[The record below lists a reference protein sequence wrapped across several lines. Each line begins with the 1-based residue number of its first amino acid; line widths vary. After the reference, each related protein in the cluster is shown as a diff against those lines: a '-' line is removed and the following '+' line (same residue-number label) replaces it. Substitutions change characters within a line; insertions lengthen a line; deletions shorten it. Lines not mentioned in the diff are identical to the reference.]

1 MYVCICPSSWVPT
14 CKMAVFRQLG
24 LLLWKNYILQK
35 RQVLVTVIELALPLL
50 FSAILIALRHRV
62 PSVTY
67 PNATLYREMPFP
79 NLPFIPGPRPWE
91 LAYVPSHS
99 KAAHSIILDVG
110 NHLFPYYFANQSARG
125 FPTEEDFEDYIRH
138 NNHSSKILAAVVFE
152 HNFNHSGDPLPLQ
165 VRYRL
170 RFKYSPRNAPMS
182 EQTGLN
188 PNVDRNWHTRYLYP
202 LFQMPGPREAG
213 DKTGGTPGYQRE
225 GFLAMQHE
233 VDRAIMRYHANESG
247 RLLLD
252 NIDVAIRRFPYPPY
266 VNDLFILAIQN
277 QLPLLLM
284 LSFTYTSLSIVRALV
299 LEKERKLK
307 EYMRVMGLSSW
318 LHSTAWF
325 IHFFLL
331 LLVSVFFVTLLLCI
345 QVSSEGA
352 VLTRSDPSL
361 VFVYILVFSV
371 STISFSFM
379 ISSFFSRANMAAAA
393 GGFLYF
399 LSYIPYFFISPWYD
413 ELNHGAKVSSC
424 LFSNVGM
431 AMGAQLIGMFEGKGT
446 GAQWSN
452 LFTPVSV
459 DDNFTLGQVLQMLML
474 DCVLYFLVGWYV
486 ESVMPGDY
494 GVPQPWYFCFLP
506 SYWCG
511 TPRLVEGL
519 EKEDDEDPEKALKGE
534 YLEEEP
540 SDLVP
545 GIRIKHLT
553 KVYHASGK
561 KRIAVRDLTLNM
573 YEGQVTVLLGH
584 NGAGKST
591 TLSML
596 TGLSPPSSGECYI
609 GGYEITRDTALIRRS
624 LGLCPQHDVLFQ
636 GLTVEEHLYFYAG
649 LKGCPRWCCPE
660 EVEKIL
666 QILRLEEKRN
676 ALSTQLSGGTCRK
689 LSIGIALIGG
699 SKVVMLD
706 EPTSGMDPAS
716 RRDTWE
722 LLRQHKHDRTLLLT
736 THFMDEAD
744 ILGDRIAIL
753 AQGQLQCCGSP
764 LFLKCKY
771 GAGYHM
777 VMVKEPH
784 CQVEDITHL
793 ITSYVPNATLES
805 NAGAELS
812 YILPKESTHRFEPLF
827 SELELRREELGI
839 ASYGASVTTME
850 EVFLRVG
857 KLVDTSLDIQA
868 IQLPPLQYQHERRAN
883 DWGTE
888 ESCSMSDCTED
899 SGTLITEDCSN
910 IKLNG
915 KCTLWCQQFYALF
928 VKRAAYSWRNWK
940 MVVGQFLVPLVF
952 TTLALVVGKTFPG
965 PQDSP
970 PLDLSLVPYGYTVVP
985 YSLPPNASTLLQSL
999 ADNFRD
1005 QFSGQQMEPQEV
1017 LDDLDNYLLTRA
1029 SDEGALFAERCL
1041 CAADIQNLGSRIKVT
1056 ARFNN
1061 QAYHAVASALALV
1074 DNALFKLIAGPEAS
1088 ISVTNYPQPRNTTE
1102 TAQDQLLEGQAG
1114 FAIAINLLYGM
1125 ASLASTFSLL
1135 LVGERA
1141 VKSKHVQFVS
1151 GASALSYWLSALTW
1165 DLLNFLIPCTFMLAV
1180 FQAFD
1185 VRAYTEE
1192 HHLVDVILML
1202 LLYGWAVIPL
1212 MYLFSFL
1219 FTSTAT
1225 AYTRLTIFNILSGT
1239 ASFLSVTIM
1248 SIPALGLVDLSHIL
1262 DQVFL
1267 VLPNYCLGR
1276 SFSDFYQN
1284 YHLLKFCRS
1293 SPRSA
1298 IICQAFNITCQDNYF
1313 SWSSPGV
1320 GRYLTAMAVQ
1330 GSAFLCLLFIIESQ
1344 IFCRLYNLCRSYKEH
1359 RWASLPE
1366 SPVSPPEDRDVAD
1379 ERKKVLESPLEQL
1392 SALSSPLVIREL
1404 SKVYGRRALVLAVD
1418 RISLAVGRGEC
1429 FGLLGF
1435 NGAGKTT
1442 TFRML
1447 TGDETVSSGDAYID
1461 GYSILRHIKKV
1472 QQRIGYC
1479 PQFDPLLD
1487 HMTGRETLCMY
1498 ARLRGVPEGYINSCV
1513 ENMLRG
1519 LLLEAHANKLV
1530 RTYSGGNKRK
1540 LSAGI
1545 ALIGG
1550 PSVIFMDE
1558 PSTGMDPVARRLL
1571 WDAVTRTRENGKAVI
1586 ITSHSMEECEALC
1599 TRLAIMV
1606 NGQLKC
1612 LGSPQHLKNK
1622 FGSGYTLLAKTS
1634 RGAEELMAFKD
1645 FVETIFPGS
1654 VLKHEHQGMVHY
1666 HITSQE
1672 LSWAQVFGTLEKAKE
1687 KFDLEDYCV
1696 SQISLEQ
1703 VFLSFSHFQQSPA
1716 GGVV

>member
-1 MYVCICPSSWVPT
+1 MVL
-14 CKMAVFRQLG
+14 FRQLG

-50 FSAILIALRHRV
+50 FSAILIALRHKV
-62 PSVTY
+62 PSVTH
-67 PNATLYREMPFP
+67 PNATMYSALVPFP
-79 NLPFIPGPRPWE
+79 YIPFYFYVSGPWK

-99 KAAHSIILDVG
+99 EAVKHIAEDVTKDLGIRIQAH
-110 NHLFPYYFANQSARG
+110 G
-125 FPTEEDFEDYIRH
+125 FPTEHSFEEYIRRG
-138 NNHSSKILAAVVFE
+138 NDSGNVLAALVFE
-152 HNFNHSGDPLPLQ
+152 NHFNNSEDPLPLQ
-165 VRYRL
+165 VRYKL
-170 RFKYSPRNAPMS
+170 RFKYSPRQAPLS

-202 LFQMPGPREAG
+202 LFQLPGPREVN
-213 DKTGGTPGYQRE
+213 DSTGGNPGYQRE
-225 GFLAMQHE
+225 GFLAVQHA
-233 VDRAIMRYHANESG
+233 VDLAIIRHHSNESG
-247 RLLLD
+247 RELL
-252 NIDVAIRRFPYPPY
+252 NHIRVSIRRFPFPPY

-277 QLPLLLM
+277 QLPLLIM

-318 LHSTAWF
+318 LHSSAWF

-331 LLVSVFFVTLLLCI
+331 LLVSVFFVTVLLCV
-345 QVSSEGA
+345 QVSKEGA
-352 VLTRSDPSL
+352 VLTRSDPTL
-361 VFVYILVFSV
+361 VFVYLMVFAV
-371 STISFSFM
+371 STICFSFM
-379 ISSFFSRANMAAAA
+379 ISSFFSKANMAAAS

-399 LSYIPYFFISPWYD
+399 FSYIPYFFISPRYD
-413 ELNHGAKVSSC
+413 IVTHSEKLVSC
-424 LFSNVGM
+424 LISNVGM

-459 DDNFTLGQVLQMLML
+459 DDNFTLAQVLGMLL
-474 DCVLYFLVGWYV
+474 FDSFLYSLIGWYV

-494 GVPQPWYFCFLP
+494 GVPQPWYFFVLP

-511 TPRLVEGL
+511 TPRMAEVF
-519 EKEDDEDPEKALKGE
+519 EKEEEEDPEKAFKGD

-540 SDLVP
+540 SDLAP
-545 GIRIKHLT
+545 GVRLKHLT
-553 KVYHASGK
+553 KAFRVGGK
-561 KRIAVRDLTLNM
+561 RRVAVRDLTLNM
-573 YEGQVTVLLGH
+573 YEGQITVLLGH

-596 TGLSPPSSGECYI
+596 TGLFPPSSGECYI
-609 GGYEITRDTALIRRS
+609 GGLEISKDMALIRRS

-649 LKGCPRWCCPE
+649 LKGCPRWRCPE

-666 QILRLEEKRN
+666 QILRLEEKRH
-676 ALSTQLSGGTCRK
+676 ALSSQLSGGTCRK
-689 LSIGIALIGG
+689 LSIGIALIAG

-722 LLRQHKHDRTLLLT
+722 LLRQHKKDHTLLLT

-744 ILGDRIAIL
+744 LLGDRIAIM

-784 CQVEDITHL
+784 CQVEEITQL
-793 ITSYVPNATLES
+793 ITSYVPHATMES

-827 SELELRREELGI
+827 SQLEMRRGELGI

-868 IQLPPLQYQHERRAN
+868 IQLPALQYQHERRAH
-883 DWGTE
+883 DWGAD

-899 SGTLITEDCSN
+899 SGVLITDDCSN

-915 KCTLWCQQFYALF
+915 KCSMWCQQFYALF
-928 VKRAAYSWRNWK
+928 VKRATYSWRNWK
-940 MVVGQFLVPLVF
+940 IVIGQFLVPLVF

-970 PLDLSLVPYGYTVVP
+970 ELELSLTPYGRTSVPYAL
-985 YSLPPNASTLLQSL
+985 SPNASALIQSL
-999 ADNFRD
+999 AQSFSD
-1005 QFSGQQMEPQEV
+1005 QFDGQHTQPQEV
-1017 LDDLDNYLLTRA
+1017 IGNINDYLLAKA
-1029 SDEGALFAERCL
+1029 SDEGALFAEHCV
-1041 CAADIQNLGSRIKVT
+1041 CAAEIQKAGSKINLT
-1056 ARFNN
+1056 ALFNN
-1061 QAYHAVASALALV
+1061 QAYHAVAAALSLA
-1074 DNALFKLIAGPEAS
+1074 DNALFKLIAGANAS
-1088 ISVTNYPQPRNTTE
+1088 ISTTNYPQPRNTTE
-1102 TAQDQLLEGQAG
+1102 TAQDQLQQGQTG

-1151 GASALSYWLSALTW
+1151 GASSFSYWLSALIW
-1165 DLLNFLIPCTFMLAV
+1165 DLLNFLIPCIFMLVV
-1180 FQAFD
+1180 FQAFG
-1185 VRAYTEE
+1185 VKAYTDDR
-1192 HHLVDVILML
+1192 HLVDVMLML

-1248 SIPALGLVDLSHIL
+1248 SIPALGLVDLSRTL
-1262 DQVFL
+1262 DLVFL
-1267 VLPNYCLGR
+1267 VLPNYCLGQ
-1276 SFSDFYQN
+1276 SFSNFYEN
-1284 YHLLKFCRS
+1284 YHFIKFCTTS
-1293 SPRSA
+1293 EFTDK
-1298 IICQAFNITCQDNYF
+1298 ICKTMNITFQMNYF
-1313 SWSSPGV
+1313 SLYAPGV

-1330 GSAFLCLLFIIESQ
+1330 GLTFLCLLFIIESQ
-1344 IFCRLYNLCRSYKEH
+1344 VLCRLYNMLCCFRHHYWS
-1359 RWASLPE
+1359 ALPE
-1366 SPVSPPEDRDVAD
+1366 SPIAPPEDRDVAD
-1379 ERKKVLESPLEQL
+1379 ERKKVLESPVEQL
-1392 SALSSPLVIREL
+1392 SSLGSPLVIREL

-1447 TGDETVSSGDAYID
+1447 TGDESISSGDAYID
-1461 GYSILRHIKKV
+1461 GHSILTSIKKV

-1498 ARLRGVPEGYINSCV
+1498 ARLRGVPEMYMVSCV

-1519 LLLEAHANKLV
+1519 LLLEAHADKLV
-1530 RTYSGGNKRK
+1530 RNYSGGNKRK

-1550 PSVIFMDE
+1550 PPVIFMDE

-1571 WDAVTRTRENGKAVI
+1571 WDAVTRTRESGKAVI

-1612 LGSPQHLKNK
+1612 LGSPQHLKGK

-1634 RGAEELMAFKD
+1634 RGGEDVLAFKE
-1645 FVETIFPGS
+1645 FIETVFPGS
-1654 VLKHEHQGMVHY
+1654 ILKHEHQGMVHY
-1666 HITSQE
+1666 HITSHT

-1687 KFDLEDYCV
+1687 KFELEDYCV

-1703 VFLSFSHFQQSPA
+1703 VFLSFSHFQQAPEE
-1716 GGVV
+1716 GTL

>member
-1 MYVCICPSSWVPT
+1 MV
-14 CKMAVFRQLG
+14 VFRQLG
-24 LLLWKNYILQK
+24 LLLWKNYVLQK

-50 FSAILIALRHRV
+50 FSAILIALRQRV
-62 PSVTY
+62 ESVTY
-67 PNATLYREMPFP
+67 PNATTYNEMEFP
-79 NLPFIPGPRPWE
+79 TMPSFFQRVEPWE
-91 LAYVPSHS
+91 IAYVPSNSH
-99 KAAHSIILDVG
+99 AVWDIVQTLERQLGIHVR
-110 NHLFPYYFANQSARG
+110 ARG
-125 FPTEEDFEDYIRH
+125 FPTERDFEDFIRH
-138 NNHSSKILAAVVFE
+138 DNQSGNVLASLVFE
-152 HNFNHSGDPLPLQ
+152 HPFNNSDDPLPLQ
-165 VRYRL
+165 VRYKL
-170 RFKYSPRNAPMS
+170 RFKYSPRNAPLS
-182 EQTGLN
+182 ERTGLN
-188 PNVDRNWHTRYLYP
+188 PNVDRNWRTRYLYP
-202 LFQMPGPREAG
+202 LFQLPGPRERK
-213 DKTGGTPGYQRE
+213 DVTGGTPGYQRE
-225 GFLAMQHE
+225 GFLAVQHQ
-233 VDRAIMRYHANESG
+233 VDRAIMYQHANKTG
-247 RLLLD
+247 RDLLD
-252 NIDVAIRRFPYPPY
+252 RVDVSIRRFPFPPY

-307 EYMRVMGLSSW
+307 EYMRVMGLNSW
-318 LHSTAWF
+318 LLSMAWF

-345 QVSSEGA
+345 QVSGQGA
-352 VLTRSDPSL
+352 VLTRSDPTL
-361 VFVYILVFSV
+361 VFVYLMVFAV

-379 ISSFFSRANMAAAA
+379 ISSFFSQANIAAAA

-399 LSYIPYFFISPWYD
+399 FSYIPYFFISPRYD
-413 ELNHGAKVSSC
+413 IITHSEKLASC
-424 LFSNVGM
+424 LISNVGM

-452 LFTPVSV
+452 LMTPVSV
-459 DDNFTLGQVLQMLML
+459 DDNFTLGQVLGLLLL
-474 DCVLYFLVGWYV
+474 DSVIYSIIGWYV
-486 ESVMPGDY
+486 ESIMPGDY
-494 GVPQPWYFCFLP
+494 GVPQPWYFCILP

-511 TPRLVEGL
+511 TPRDAGYL
-519 EKEDDEDPEKALKGE
+519 EREEDEDPEKNLRGE
-534 YLEEEP
+534 YLEDEP
-540 SDLVP
+540 SDLTP

-553 KVYHASGK
+553 KAFRVNGK
-561 KRIAVRDLTLNM
+561 RRVAVRDLTLNM
-573 YEGQVTVLLGH
+573 YEGQITVLLGH

-596 TGLSPPSSGECYI
+596 TGLIPPSLGECYI
-609 GGYEITRDTALIRRS
+609 GGYEILRDTALIRRN

-636 GLTVEEHLYFYAG
+636 GLTVEEHLYFYAA
-649 LKGCPRWCCPE
+649 LKGCPRWRCPE
-660 EVEKIL
+660 EVDKIL
-666 QILRLEEKRN
+666 QILRIEEKRS

-722 LLRQHKHDRTLLLT
+722 LLRQHKKNCTLLLT

-744 ILGDRIAIL
+744 LLGDRIAIM
-753 AQGQLQCCGSP
+753 AQGQLQCCGSS
-764 LFLKCKY
+764 LFLKSKY

-777 VMVKEPH
+777 VMVKQPH
-784 CQVEDITHL
+784 CHVEEVTDL
-793 ITSYVPNATLES
+793 ITSYVPCATMES

-827 SELELRREELGI
+827 SELERRHEELGI

-868 IQLPPLQYQHERRAN
+868 IQLPALQYQHERRAN
-883 DWGTE
+883 DWSAE

-915 KCTLWCQQFYALF
+915 GFSLWCQQFYALF
-928 VKRAAYSWRNWK
+928 MKRAAYSWRNWK

-970 PLDLSLVPYGYTVVP
+970 ALDMNLAGYGYTAVP
-985 YSLPPNASTLLQSL
+985 YSLPPNASLLLQSL
-999 ADNFRD
+999 AESFRD
-1005 QFSGQQMEPQEV
+1005 QLDGQHAVPQEV
-1017 LDDLDNYLLTRA
+1017 LGNLDDYLLVKA
-1029 SDEGALFAERCL
+1029 SEEGALFSEHCL
-1041 CAADIQNLGSRIKVT
+1041 CAAEIQSSGTRISVT

-1061 QAYHAVASALALV
+1061 QAYHAVAAALSLA
-1074 DNALFKLIAGPEAS
+1074 DNALFKLIAGPSAS
-1088 ISVTNYPQPRNTTE
+1088 ISITNYPQPRNTSE
-1102 TAQDQLLEGQAG
+1102 TAQDQLLEGQTG

-1151 GASALSYWLSALTW
+1151 GASSFSYWLSALTW
-1165 DLLNFLIPCTFMLAV
+1165 DLLNYLIPCALMLVV
-1180 FQAFD
+1180 FQAFG
-1185 VRAYTEE
+1185 VRAYTDD
-1192 HHLVDVILML
+1192 HHLVDVMLML
-1202 LLYGWAVIPL
+1202 FLYGWAVIPL

-1248 SIPALGLVDLSHIL
+1248 SIPALGLVDLSRTL
-1262 DQVFL
+1262 DLVFL
-1267 VLPNYCLGR
+1267 VLPNYCLGK

-1284 YHLLKFCRS
+1284 YNFLKFCTS
-1293 SPRSA
+1293 SFSTEIVCRMM
-1298 IICQAFNITCQDNYF
+1298 NISYQTNYYSF
-1313 SWSSPGV
+1313 SPPGV
-1320 GRYLTAMAVQ
+1320 GRYLTSMAVQ
-1330 GSAFLCLLFIIESQ
+1330 GLAFLCLLFVIESQ
-1344 IFCRLYNLCRSYKEH
+1344 VLCQLCRFRRRYWS
-1359 RWASLPE
+1359 APPE
-1366 SPVSPPEDRDVAD
+1366 SPVTPPEDRDVAD
-1379 ERKKVLESPLEQL
+1379 ERKKVLESPVEQL

-1404 SKVYGRRALVLAVD
+1404 SKVYGRRAFVLAVD
-1418 RISLAVGRGEC
+1418 RISLAVSRGEC

-1447 TGDETVSSGDAYID
+1447 TGDESVSSGDAYID
-1461 GYSILRHIKKV
+1461 GHSILHNIKKV

-1498 ARLRGVPEGYINSCV
+1498 ARLRGVPEMYISSCV

-1530 RTYSGGNKRK
+1530 RAYSGGNKRK

-1550 PSVIFMDE
+1550 PPVIFMDE

-1571 WDAVTRTRENGKAVI
+1571 WDAVTRTRESGKAVI

-1612 LGSPQHLKNK
+1612 LGSPQHLKSK

-1634 RGAEELMAFKD
+1634 REGDDLIAFKD
-1645 FVETIFPGS
+1645 FVETVFPGS
-1654 VLKHEHQGMVHY
+1654 HLKHEHQGMVHY
-1666 HITSQE
+1666 HLTNQD
-1672 LSWAQVFGTLEKAKE
+1672 LTWAQVFGTLEKAKE
-1687 KFDLEDYCV
+1687 NFDLEDYCV

-1703 VFLSFSHFQQSPA
+1703 VFLSFSHFQQPPE
-1716 GGVV
+1716 GCPI

>member
-1 MYVCICPSSWVPT
+1 MVL
-14 CKMAVFRQLG
+14 FRQLG

-35 RQVLVTVIELALPLL
+35 RQVLVTIIELALPLV
-50 FSAILIALRHRV
+50 FSAILIALRQRV
-62 PSVTY
+62 QSVTY
-67 PNATLYREMPFP
+67 PNATFYRNVPFP
-79 NLPFIPGPRPWE
+79 SLPNIFYVMGPMQLAFIPSYSDAVQEIAENVERALGI
-91 LAYVPSHS
+91 SI
-99 KAAHSIILDVG
+99 KAT
-110 NHLFPYYFANQSARG
+110 G
-125 FPTEEDFEDYIRH
+125 FPTENEFETYIRH
-138 NNHSSKILAAVVFE
+138 D
-152 HNFNHSGDPLPLQ
+152 NHSGNVLAALVFQHSFNQSDDPLPLK
-165 VRYRL
+165 VEYKL
-170 RFKYSPRNAPMS
+170 RFKYSPRNAPLN
-182 EQTGLN
+182 EQTGIN
-188 PNVDRNWHTRYLYP
+188 PNMDRDWHTRYLFP
-202 LFQMPGPREAG
+202 LFQLPGPREPNDA
-213 DKTGGTPGYQRE
+213 TGGTPGYQRE
-225 GFLAMQHE
+225 GFLAVQHA
-233 VDRAIMRYHANESG
+233 VDRAIMRYHANDSG
-247 RLLLD
+247 RELLD
-252 NIDVAIRRFPYPPY
+252 KIDVSLQRFPFPSY
-266 VNDLFILAIQN
+266 VSDLFILAIQN
-277 QLPLLLM
+277 QLPLLIM

-299 LEKERKLK
+299 FEKERKLK

-331 LLVSVFFVTLLLCI
+331 LLVSVFFVTLLLCV
-345 QVSSEGA
+345 QVSGQGA
-352 VLTRSDPSL
+352 VLTRSDPTL
-361 VFVYILVFSV
+361 IFFYLMVFAI

-379 ISSFFSRANMAAAA
+379 ISSFFSKANMAAAA

-399 LSYIPYFFISPWYD
+399 FSYIPYFFISPRYD
-413 ELNHGAKVSSC
+413 MMTHSEKLASC
-424 LFSNVGM
+424 VLSNVGM

-452 LFTPVSV
+452 LYTPVSV
-459 DDNFTLGQVLQMLML
+459 DDNFTLAQVVEMLLL
-474 DCVLYFLVGWYV
+474 DSVIYSLIGWYV
-486 ESVMPGDY
+486 ETVAPGDY
-494 GVPQPWYFCFLP
+494 GVPQPWYFCILP

-511 TPRLVEGL
+511 TPRLAEGL
-519 EKEDDEDPEKALKGE
+519 EKEEDEDPEKALRGE
-534 YLEEEP
+534 FLEEEP
-540 SDLVP
+540 LDLIP
-545 GIRIKHLT
+545 GLRIKHLT
-553 KVYHASGK
+553 KMFRVNGK
-561 KRIAVRDLTLNM
+561 NRVAVRDLTLNM
-573 YEGQVTVLLGH
+573 YEGQITVLLGH

-596 TGLSPPSSGECYI
+596 TGLLPPSSGECYI
-609 GGYEITRDTALIRRS
+609 SGYEISRDTALIRRS

-636 GLTVEEHLYFYAG
+636 GLTVEEHLYFYSG
-649 LKGCPRWCCPE
+649 LKGCPSSTCAE
-660 EVEKIL
+660 EVEKML
-666 QILRLEEKRN
+666 QILRLEEKRH
-676 ALSTQLSGGTCRK
+676 ALSNQLSGGTCRK

-722 LLRQHKHDRTLLLT
+722 LLRQHKQDRTILLT

-744 ILGDRIAIL
+744 LLGDRIAIL
-753 AQGQLQCCGSP
+753 AQGQLQCCGSS
-764 LFLKCKY
+764 LFLKRKY

-784 CQVEDITHL
+784 CQVEDITEL
-793 ITSYVPNATLES
+793 ITNYVPNATLES

-827 SELELRREELGI
+827 TELELRRGELGI

-868 IQLPPLQYQHERRAN
+868 IQLPALQYQHERRAN
-883 DWGTE
+883 DWGAE

-899 SGTLITEDCSN
+899 SGVLITEDCSN

-915 KCTLWCQQFYALF
+915 GFSLWCQQFYALF

-940 MVVGQFLVPLVF
+940 MAVGQFLVPLVF
-952 TTLALVVGKTFPG
+952 TSLALVVGKTFPG

-970 PLDLSLVPYGYTVVP
+970 ALELSLSPYGHTRVP
-985 YSLPPNASTLLQSL
+985 YSLSVNATDIIQTLAQ
-999 ADNFRD
+999 NFRD
-1005 QFSGQQMEPQEV
+1005 QLPGQLAEPQEV
-1017 LDDLDNYLLTRA
+1017 LENLDDYLLEQA
-1029 SDEGALFAERCL
+1029 SEEGGLFAEHCV
-1041 CAADIQNLGSRIKVT
+1041 CAAELFTYGSRINVK

-1061 QAYHAVASALALV
+1061 QAFHAAATALSLV
-1074 DNALFKLIAGPEAS
+1074 DNALFRMVAGPEAS

-1102 TAQDQLLEGQAG
+1102 TAKDQLLEGQTG

-1165 DLLNFLIPCTFMLAV
+1165 DLLNFLIPCAFMLVV
-1180 FQAFD
+1180 FQAFG
-1185 VRAYTEE
+1185 VSAYTKEN
-1192 HHLVDVILML
+1192 HLVDVMLML

-1212 MYLFSFL
+1212 MYLLSFM

-1248 SIPALGLVDLSHIL
+1248 SIPALGLVDLSHTL
-1262 DQVFL
+1262 DLVFL

-1284 YHLLKFCRS
+1284 YHFLKFCHS
-1293 SPRSA
+1293 SFMA
-1298 IICQAFNITCQDNYF
+1298 EAVCFAMNITFQENYF
-1313 SWSSPGV
+1313 AWSHPGV
-1320 GRYLTAMAVQ
+1320 GRYLTTMAAQ
-1330 GSAFLCLLFIIESQ
+1330 GLAFLCLLFLIESR
-1344 IFCRLYNLCRSYKEH
+1344 ILCRLYNLCCCFRRHHWSN
-1359 RWASLPE
+1359 LVE
-1366 SPVSPPEDRDVAD
+1366 SPVTPPEDRDVAD
-1379 ERKKVLESPLEQL
+1379 ERKKVLESPPEQL
-1392 SALSSPLVIREL
+1392 SNLSSPLIIREL

-1418 RISLAVGRGEC
+1418 RMSLAVSRGEC

-1447 TGDETVSSGDAYID
+1447 TGDESVSSGDAYID
-1461 GYSILRHIKKV
+1461 GYSILHQIKKV

-1498 ARLRGVPEGYINSCV
+1498 ARLRGVPEAYVNSCV

-1530 RTYSGGNKRK
+1530 RAYSGGNKRK

-1550 PSVIFMDE
+1550 PPVIFMDE

-1571 WDAVTRTRENGKAVI
+1571 WDAVTRTRESGKAVI

-1612 LGSPQHLKNK
+1612 LGSPQHLKGK

-1634 RGAEELMAFKD
+1634 KGGEELKAFKE
-1645 FVETIFPGS
+1645 FVEVIFPGS
-1654 VLKHEHQGMVHY
+1654 ILKHEHQGMVHY
-1666 HITSQE
+1666 HLTSQE
-1672 LSWAQVFGTLEKAKE
+1672 LSWAQVFGILEKAKE
-1687 KFDLEDYCV
+1687 KFELEDYCV

-1703 VFLSFSHFQQSPA
+1703 VFLSFSHFQQEPEE
-1716 GGVV
+1716 GFV